1 MDDILPMRKKLAEY
15 LPAFTAQF
23 REMQEIMNSEDIE
36 FDLINRKIPEVLNN
50 AFIEDCNEYGIRK
63 YESLLKI
70 IPDEKDSLGTRKAR
84 VLLHWNDCIPY
95 TYKTLIMKLNT
106 LCGVNNY
113 DIDADIENYYMQFSI
128 YSKVNIAEV
137 ETFLENTIPL
147 NIAYKIYYAIG
158 DIAAGRTGIV
168 WQDDEILDLRQVI
181 I

>member
-1 MDDILPMRKKLAEY
+1 MDDMLIRKKLIEY

-23 REMQEIMNSEDIE
+23 REMQEIMNSEDME

-50 AFIEDCNEYGIRK
+50 AFIEDCNEYGIQK

-70 IPDEKDSLGTRKAR
+70 IPDEKDSLKTRKTR

-95 TYKTLIMKLNT
+95 TYKALIMKLNI

-113 DIDADIENYYMQFSI
+113 DIDADLENYHIQFSI
-128 YSKVNIAEV
+128 YSKVNITDV
-137 ETFLENTIPL
+137 ENFLKKILPL
-147 NIAYKIYYAIG
+147 NIDYEIYYAIG
-158 DIAAGRTGIV
+158 DTATGRTGIV
-168 WQDDEILDLRQVI
+168 WQNDEILNLRQVI